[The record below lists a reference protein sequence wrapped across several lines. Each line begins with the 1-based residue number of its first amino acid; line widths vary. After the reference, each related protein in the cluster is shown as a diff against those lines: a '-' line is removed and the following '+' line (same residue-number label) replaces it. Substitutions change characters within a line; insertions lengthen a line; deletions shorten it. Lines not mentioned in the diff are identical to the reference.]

1 MRNCNEIAEQVSAE
15 LLKNGFVIQRYDA
28 YSTDSIYLKID
39 YGVCNSIRISD
50 HPGKR
55 HLKYRYN
62 IGSFVKRPKRE
73 RDQFERIY
81 FRAEGAKDL
90 VRQVM
95 KDREEKMRRFG
106 EKRYRE
112 FMKKNR
118 CENAGKRGFWS
129 NAKTLNCRKDKNEQ
143 IQNAE
148 SR

>member
-1 MRNCNEIAEQVSAE
+1 MGNCNEIAEQVSAE

-55 HLKYRYN
+55 YLKYRYN
-62 IGSFVKRPKRE
+62 IGAFVKRQRRE
-73 RDQFERIY
+73 KDQFERIY

-112 FMKKNR
+112 FMEKNR
-118 CENAGKRGFWS
+118 RENAGKRGFWS
-129 NAKTLNCRKDKNEQ
+129 QAKTLNQ
-143 IQNAE
+143 
-148 SR
+148 